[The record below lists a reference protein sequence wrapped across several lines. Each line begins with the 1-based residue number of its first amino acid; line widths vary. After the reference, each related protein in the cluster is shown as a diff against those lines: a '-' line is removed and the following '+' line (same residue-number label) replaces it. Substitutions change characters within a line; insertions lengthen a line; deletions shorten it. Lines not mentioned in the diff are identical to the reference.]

1 MAEFRVEL
9 RITSIHPK
17 KQTESLLCRA
27 VLRSI
32 PGRRQVY
39 DAVWDGR
46 DVIAKVFSDRFSAKR
61 HVRREWRGLDELA
74 KRGVPAPSALFH
86 GKTQDGRW
94 AIVVQKIPLAS
105 TALDILN
112 ETPDDASKLSLL
124 MVVCKELA
132 KQHES
137 GILQKDLH
145 LGNFLLAGDKVFALD
160 PAQMRFYSQ
169 PIRRKKSL
177 SQLAL
182 SAHYLSSTDSDSI
195 HRLWK
200 AYFAVRGWH
209 LGEADEQRLRRQMM
223 TVLKRGIRRR
233 LKKSLRTSKRYLRV
247 RPAGFLAVVD
257 RAFCRGAEPL
267 DFIQHVDALMDSGQV
282 LKKGNTCTV
291 CRLSWNGHD
300 IVVKRYN
307 HKGFVHSLRHTIK
320 RSRARRAWLHAHRL
334 GVLNI
339 TTPKPLAY
347 IEERRRGLVW
357 KSYLVTRYVDGQTL
371 YEFLR
376 NGISEEERSRA
387 SQQVSDLLKTLAT
400 YGISHGDLKHS
411 NILVTGSGA
420 VLTDLDGMKV
430 HRFNWLLKIRRA
442 KDAARLAESIPRC
455 ESI

>member
-1 MAEFRVEL
+1 MAEFPVEL
-9 RITSIHPK
+9 RITSIYPK
-17 KQTESLLCRA
+17 KQTESLSCRSA
-27 VLRSI
+27 LRTI

-39 DAVWDGR
+39 DAVWDNR

-61 HVRREWRGLDELA
+61 HLRREWRGLDELA
-74 KRGVPAPSALFH
+74 QRGVPAPSALFY

-94 AIVVQKIPLAS
+94 AIVVQKIPVGS

-112 ETPDDASKLSLL
+112 QTSDDASKLDLL
-124 MVVCKELA
+124 MVVCRELA
-132 KQHES
+132 KQHKS

-160 PAQMRFYSQ
+160 PAQMRFCAR

-182 SAHYLSSTDSDSI
+182 LAHYLSAGDSDSI
-195 HRLWK
+195 RKLWQ
-200 AYFAVRGWH
+200 AYFVVRGWR
-209 LGEADEQRLRRQMM
+209 LGEADEQQLRKQMM
-223 TVLKRGIRRR
+223 TTLKRGIRRR
-233 LKKSLRTSKRYLRV
+233 LKKCLRTSKRYLRI
-247 RPAGFLAVVD
+247 RSGGFLAVVD
-257 RAFCRGAEPL
+257 RDFCRAAEPL
-267 DFIQHVDALMDSGQV
+267 DFIQHVDALMDSGHV
-282 LKKGNTCTV
+282 LKSGNTCTV

-307 HKGFVHSLRHTIK
+307 HKGYVHSLRHTIK
-320 RSRARRAWLHAHRL
+320 RSRARWAWLHAHRL

-339 TTPKPLAY
+339 ATPKPLAY

-376 NGISEEERSRA
+376 NGISNEERSRA
-387 SQQVSDLLKTLAT
+387 SQHVSDLLKTLAT
-400 YGISHGDLKHS
+400 YGISHGDLKYS

-420 VLTDLDGMKV
+420 ILTDLDGMKV
-430 HRFNWLLKIRRA
+430 HRFNWLLKIGRA
-442 KDAARLAESIPRC
+442 KDAARLAESIQRC
-455 ESI
+455 ESM